1 MARKR
6 RKKDLDFPIVEVIW
20 IDAEEYGE
28 TGWNSTREIMQY
40 AKKPCPTM
48 KSVGYCIHRDEHHI
62 ALISTLNEDNCSSV
76 EKIPLSFV
84 VKVNSLGVK
93 PDADL

>member
-1 MARKR
+1 MNLKT

-40 AKKPCPTM
+40 AGH
-48 KSVGYCIHRDEHHI
+48 V
-62 ALISTLNEDNCSSV
+62 
-76 EKIPLSFV
+76 PL
-84 VKVNSLGVK
+84 
-93 PDADL
+93 